1 MLKSCMPG
9 NEVKSSPERLNALCC
24 GTRLNEVLLIHF
36 RNHNIHTLQHIQTIL
51 YIHFSIFKPYYI
63 YTSAYSNRTIHT
75 LQHIQTIYTLQHIQ
89 TILYTHFSI
98 FKPYYNTLQHI
109 QTIMYIHFSIF
120 KFSVVIEV

>member
-1 MLKSCMPG
+1 MPG

-51 YIHFSIFKPYYI
+51 YIHFSIFKPYYT

-75 LQHIQTIYTLQHIQ
+75 LQHIQTI
-89 TILYTHFSI
+89 LYIHFSIFKPYIHFSI
-98 FKPYYNTLQHI
+98 FKPYYTHTSAYSNH
-109 QTIMYIHFSIF
+109 TIIHFSIF
-120 KFSVVIEV
+120 KP